1 VPDTANWLFWTLFV
15 AAAGAWIYLSHRFR
29 PRCER
34 RGEPVSID
42 RLASLGCKRCIEEDA
57 GKYWT
62 ERRLAQSAERKQAV
76 RDVLSDDDLMAQF
89 CERLKQFCKGTAA
102 AAEKELDA
110 AAREGRA
117 PGQVG

>member
-1 VPDTANWLFWTLFV
+1 MPDIANWLFWTLLV

-29 PRCER
+29 RRCER
-34 RGEPVSID
+34 HGEPVSID

-57 GKYWT
+57 VKCRT
-62 ERRLAQSAERKQAV
+62 ERRLEESAERKEAV

-110 AAREGRA
+110 AAREGRS
-117 PGQVG
+117 PGRME

>member
-1 VPDTANWLFWTLFV
+1 M
-15 AAAGAWIYLSHRFR
+15 
-29 PRCER
+29 
-34 RGEPVSID
+34 
-42 RLASLGCKRCIEEDA
+42 
-57 GKYWT
+57 
-62 ERRLAQSAERKQAV
+62 
-76 RDVLSDDDLMAQF
+76 LSDDDLMAQF